1 MAWRSCYRDVL
12 PFAAMVAVQCSGVG
26 VNTLF
31 KAAALRGMS
40 YYAFIVYNNAIS
52 TLVLV
57 PLSII
62 YSSTAVLPS
71 TQFPLLKICLLALVG
86 FVAQICRFKGIEYS
100 SPLLSSAMSNLT
112 PAFTFILAI
121 IFRMESLALKSFSTQ
136 AKIIGTVLSISGA
149 LVVVLYKGSAIL
161 SIAAPTPSI
170 SIQKPQGSS
179 ESKWVIG
186 GLLLATDSCLVSIWY
201 IIQAQVMKIYP
212 AELIVSF
219 YINSSAAIISAP
231 ICLIAEANLSAWRLE
246 PGVSVVAVI
255 FSIVSVAGTF
265 LLTLELYYSRME
277 SKIKRASLCSNIQSL
292 SIAITIVS
300 LIFLGDAL
308 HLGSCHVHW
317 VLCCDMGKA
326 KEEETNES
334 DEFSSFVSSFD
345 DEIPL
350 LPHHRQSVI
359 RAQAGK
365 LTSVD
370 YSIKS
375 LLVGSLDAFRYR
387 AALGLMEAKCHGIE
401 LGSLM
406 ARKKIE
412 GDEGLRKWD
421 GKGCYEKKKQPAKV
435 LGTIISIAGAFVVTL
450 YKGPPIII
458 ASSPSISLDQSLQS
472 PHPNWILGGIFS
484 QLSILV
490 PLWYIVQGLFGSC
503 LNNTVHTWALH
514 LKGPVFVAMFKPLS
528 IAIAVAMGAM
538 FLGDTLHL
546 GSLIGA
552 MIISTGFYT
561 VMWGKAKEEL
571 SEDYGVSTLE
581 SPPAQKVPLLQS
593 YKDELV

>member
-31 KAAALRGMS
+31 KAFEGDEL
-40 YYAFIVYNNAIS
+40 
-52 TLVLV
+52 LCL
-57 PLSII
+57 
-62 YSSTAVLPS
+62 YSVFPS

-86 FVAQICRFKGIEYS
+86 FVAQICRFKGVEYS

-170 SIQKPQGSS
+170 SIQKPLGSS

-255 FSIVSVAGTF
+255 FSGLFCSPLNSIILARSLRSKGPVYVAIF
-265 LLTLELYYSRME
+265 SP
-277 SKIKRASLCSNIQSL
+277 L
-292 SIAITIVS
+292 SIAITAIVS

-308 HLGSCHVHW
+308 HLGSLIGAIVMSIGFYAVTW
-317 VLCCDMGKA
+317 GKA

-334 DEFSSFVSSFD
+334 DEFNSFVSSFD

-350 LPHHRQSVI
+350 LQHHRVEN
-359 RAQAGK
+359 
-365 LTSVD
+365 
-370 YSIKS
+370 IK
-375 LLVGSLDAFRYR
+375 
-387 AALGLMEAKCHGIE
+387 K
-401 LGSLM
+401 
-406 ARKKIE
+406 
-412 GDEGLRKWD
+412 
-421 GKGCYEKKKQPAKV
+421 
-435 LGTIISIAGAFVVTL
+435 
-450 YKGPPIII
+450 
-458 ASSPSISLDQSLQS
+458 
-472 PHPNWILGGIFS
+472 
-484 QLSILV
+484 
-490 PLWYIVQGLFGSC
+490 
-503 LNNTVHTWALH
+503 
-514 LKGPVFVAMFKPLS
+514 
-528 IAIAVAMGAM
+528 
-538 FLGDTLHL
+538 
-546 GSLIGA
+546 
-552 MIISTGFYT
+552 
-561 VMWGKAKEEL
+561 
-571 SEDYGVSTLE
+571 
-581 SPPAQKVPLLQS
+581 
-593 YKDELV
+593 